1 MNNAAKSST
10 ALLSTH
16 SSSSSENDNLEAA
29 KETAQKLAFLQ
40 QSINGL
46 VGVARQS
53 HETQQLNMLH
63 SQRMQLEDHI
73 SKLDESCMD
82 LELKCLDSIGLSL

>member
-1 MNNAAKSST
+1 M
-10 ALLSTH
+10 STH

-29 KETAQKLAFLQ
+29 QETTQQLAFLQ

-63 SQRMQLEDHI
+63 SQRKQLEDNI
-73 SKLDESCMD
+73 TKLDESCMD
-82 LELKCLDSIGLSL
+82 LELKCLDSIGLCL